1 MRYRHDTSSD
11 LFKTGAEPATYRPG
25 MPFERLDD
33 AARFLAASARVLEYR
48 RFRHL
53 FLGPDPDG
61 VLAALGAYATPDG
74 GYGYAL
80 EPDGRGPVSQPLH
93 VDLALGVL
101 TEIGRL
107 DATTAAPIIAYLTSI
122 TCADNGLPAVVPTIA
137 EYPCAPWWAVPDE
150 LAGSLIPT
158 ANTVGLLHAAGIAD
172 PWLDAATEF
181 CWPLV
186 ENVDD
191 THPYEIVNAI
201 SFLTAAPDRPRA
213 EAAAKRLGEL
223 VRDRRFVLLDPA
235 RPQDAQL
242 PPGYAPGEYLT
253 AVDYAPNPDSLAAR
267 WFTADELRVALAHLA
282 ASQAED
288 GGWSAHSLAW
298 NPAVGV
304 EWRGLATLNALVT
317 LTAFG

>member
-1 MRYRHDTSSD
+1 
-11 LFKTGAEPATYRPG
+11 

-53 FLGPDPDG
+53 FVAPDPRG
-61 VLAALGAYATPDG
+61 VLAALAAYATPDG

-93 VDLALGVL
+93 ADLALGVL
-101 TEIGRL
+101 TETDRL
-107 DATTAAPIIAYLTSI
+107 DDTTAAPIIGYLASI
-122 TCADNGLPAVVPTIA
+122 TCADNGLPAVVPNIA
-137 EYPCAPWWAVPDE
+137 EYPRAPWWAVPDE
-150 LAGSLIPT
+150 VVGSLIPT
-158 ANTVGLLHAAGIAD
+158 ANTVGLLHAAGIAH

-181 CWPLV
+181 CWPRV
-186 ENVDD
+186 ENLDD
-191 THPYEIVNAI
+191 THPYEIINAI
-201 SFLTAAPDRPRA
+201 SFLNAAPDRPRA

-223 VRDRRFVLLDPA
+223 VRDRRFVLLDPT

-242 PPGYAPGEYLT
+242 PPGYATGEYLT
-253 AVDYAPNPDSLAAR
+253 AIDYAAKPESLAAR

-282 ASQAED
+282 ASQAQD

-298 NPAVGV
+298 TPAVGV
-304 EWRGLATLNALVT
+304 EWRGLATLNAVVT